1 MSQFINKLKDIL
13 LGVDIE
19 EDDDDMDED
28 EMEDSIVTRRERP
41 KPELSSFQPSL
52 ERSVKQPSLVTHPS
66 SHNNVIDLHKKT
78 SVNVCSPKNIEEARV
93 VIENTKTQVI
103 SIVNL
108 DGIDNAMSQR
118 IADFLSG
125 SVDALDGTIR
135 RLSDEMF
142 IIGPYGVNIS
152 GGLNEQINQELKSSG
167 ITLPWASAAFK

>member
-1 MSQFINKLKDIL
+1 MSEFINKLKDIL

-19 EDDDDMDED
+19 DEED
-28 EMEDSIVTRRERP
+28 ELEEEYEETTVDRRERTR
-41 KPELSSFQPSL
+41 PEVTNFDRTARPSSL
-52 ERSVKQPSLVTHPS
+52 IKHPS
-66 SHNNVIDLHKKT
+66 ASNNVVDLYKKT
-78 SVNVCSPKNIEEARV
+78 QVNVCSPTNIEEART
-93 VIENTKTQVI
+93 VIDNTKAQII

-108 DGIDNAMSQR
+108 DGIDNANSQR

-152 GGLNEQINQELKSSG
+152 SSLSEEITEDLKSSG
-167 ITLPWASAAFK
+167 ISLSWANSVFK

>member
-19 EDDDDMDED
+19 EDEDDLEEDDMED
-28 EMEDSIVTRRERP
+28 TIAPRRERT
-41 KPELSSFQPSL
+41 KPELSSFHSTL
-52 ERSVKQPSLVTHPS
+52 DRGLKQPSIVTHPS

-78 SVNVCSPKNIEEARV
+78 SVNVCSPKNIEDARTI
-93 VIENTKTQVI
+93 IENTKTQVI

-108 DGIDNAMSQR
+108 DGVDSAMSQR

-142 IIGPYGVNIS
+142 IIGPYGVNIT
-152 GGLNEQINQELKSSG
+152 GGLDEQINQELKSSG

>member
-1 MSQFINKLKDIL
+1 MSQFMNKLKDIL

-19 EDDDDMDED
+19 DED
-28 EMEDSIVTRRERP
+28 EDIEDEDMEDSAPPRRERP
-41 KPELSSFQPSL
+41 RPELTNFQPTIKHS
-52 ERSVKQPSLVTHPS
+52 SLVAHPN
-66 SHNNVIDLHKKT
+66 SHGNVIDLHKKT
-78 SVNVCSPKNIEEARV
+78 LVNVCSPNNIEDARI

-108 DGIDNAMSQR
+108 DGVDNAMSQR

-142 IIGPYGVNIS
+142 IIGPYGVNIT
-152 GGLNEQINQELKSSG
+152 GGLNDEISQELKSNG
-167 ITLPWASAAFK
+167 ITLPWASAVFK